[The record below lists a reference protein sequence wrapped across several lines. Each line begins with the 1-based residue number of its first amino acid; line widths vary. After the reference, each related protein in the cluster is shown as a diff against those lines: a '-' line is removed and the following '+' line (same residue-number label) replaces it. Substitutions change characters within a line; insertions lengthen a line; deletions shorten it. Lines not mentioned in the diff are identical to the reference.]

1 MCNLQK
7 RTGTKLL
14 AFLFMLLFAAIW
26 IVGSGIRV
34 SAGETGTNKI
44 TQKAVC
50 DTAVPGMGQQL
61 QKTRALAARSTS
73 DGALTVKFDTNGGT
87 PAVIEP
93 ITIESG
99 TFAGDRWP
107 AAPTKDSYVFR
118 GWYTEREAGSEITKD
133 IILTQSMTLYA
144 RWEKVTMTGIKAE
157 FLGQYLMA
165 GTKEWIDSKDLRVTA
180 IYTDHEEQIQSGYK
194 IDDYTIV
201 EGKNELTVRYGD
213 FSTKVEVL
221 GVSIKNIGVIYQGG
235 SKPVGTTKLEFID
248 LNVMAELSNGSY
260 LYKITSY
267 TIDPFVIRLGTNTLT
282 VRLGGKSVSFNV
294 TGDNGNAGGA
304 PTVVADRITAEY
316 RGGAIR
322 SGSYVRKSDIIVT
335 AYFAGGS
342 SRTVTDF
349 TVDNYRIL
357 RGNNTVTVR
366 YGGQSASVIVVGDDT
381 NGMLTYQVF
390 FESQGGTAVEP
401 MVVQADDLIMT
412 VPVTTKQGATFQG
425 WYTMVN
431 GGGSRLTP
439 VTRITQNTV
448 YYANWSDKTITSIS
462 ANYNGLTNVGTNIV
476 TGLTV
481 TANYADGKS
490 ERLENYTASKWILTE
505 GSNRIVITYDRFTT
519 EVVITATEGTTQTP
533 GNTPGD
539 NTNNGNNGNTNGN
552 TPSDEPTQTPSYYVI
567 NFHAN
572 GGTKLSKSK
581 VTVDVGDILDEFP
594 SVVRKNYLFKGW
606 YTSSTGGKKISD
618 ILVPEKS
625 MTLFARWSKV
635 KRPKKESTPSAV
647 SKKSGQLQVK
657 YKKISGVKGY
667 QIGYSMKKDFS
678 SGVKKINTSA
688 TSKTIKNLKKGKTYY
703 VRVRAYQVDSAGNKI
718 YGAYSSK
725 KRIKIKK

>member
-1 MCNLQK
+1 MCNVQK

-14 AFLFMLLFAAIW
+14 AFLVTLLFAVIW
-26 IVGSGIRV
+26 IAGSGIHV
-34 SAGETGTNKI
+34 SAGETGADKAA
-44 TQKAVC
+44 QKAVS
-50 DTAVPGMGQQL
+50 DTAAPGMGQRL
-61 QKTRALAARSTS
+61 QKARVLAASTS
-73 DGALTVKFDTNGGT
+73 GGALTVSFDTNGGT

-93 ITIESG
+93 ITVESG
-99 TFAGDRWP
+99 TPAGDRWP
-107 AAPTKDSYVFR
+107 AAPTKASYVFR
-118 GWYTEREAGSEITKD
+118 GWYNEREAGSEVTKD
-133 IILTQSMTLYA
+133 TILTQSITLYA

-157 FLGQYLMA
+157 FLGKYLMA
-165 GTKEWIDSKDLRVTA
+165 GTNEWIDSKDLRVTA
-180 IYTDHEEQIQSGYK
+180 IYTDHEEQITTGYK
-194 IDDYTIV
+194 LDDYKIV
-201 EGKNELTVRYGD
+201 EGKNELTVRYGEY
-213 FSTKVEVL
+213 STTVEVL
-221 GVSIKNIGVIYQGG
+221 GVTIKNIGVIYQGG
-235 SKPVGTTKLEFID
+235 PKPVGTTRLEYID
-248 LNVMAELSNGSY
+248 LNVMAELSNGEY
-260 LYKITSY
+260 LYKTTSY
-267 TIDPFVIRLGTNTLT
+267 TIDPFVIHLGTNTLT

-294 TGDNGNAGGA
+294 TGENGNAGGT

-357 RGNNTVTVR
+357 RGNNTITVR

-412 VPVTTKQGATFQG
+412 LPVTTKQGATFQG

-448 YYANWSDKTITSIS
+448 YYANWSDQTIKSIS
-462 ANYNGLTNVGTNIV
+462 ANYNGSTAVGTNIV

-490 ERLENYTASKWILTE
+490 ERVDNYTASKWILTE
-505 GSNRIVITYDRFTT
+505 GSNRIVITYDHFTT
-519 EVVITATEGTTQTP
+519 EVVITATEGNPQTP
-533 GNTPGD
+533 SGGNTPGN
-539 NTNNGNNGNTNGN
+539 NTNNGNTNGG
-552 TPSDEPTQTPSYYVI
+552 TPSDQPSQTPSYYVI

-572 GGTKLSKSK
+572 GGKKLSKSK

-635 KRPKKESTPSAV
+635 KKPAKESAPSVA

-657 YKKISGVKGY
+657 YKKISGAKGY

-678 SGVKKINTSA
+678 SGVKKVNTSA